1 MQPPEHSSSGNGQSL
16 AFISSS
22 ETQDRYVVLSGSIT
36 NKAPYSSVESPVDH
50 NEDTR
55 LWDIATSEFERRRD
69 QVNAEPQRL
78 QRRVPQRNKKIK
90 HQDLLNVLGRGAP
103 ITSAPDL
110 LEDEIIP
117 GKAIV
122 LKMPERSIKTY
133 FIPLPIDL
141 DVVP

>member
-1 MQPPEHSSSGNGQSL
+1 
-16 AFISSS
+16 
-22 ETQDRYVVLSGSIT
+22 
-36 NKAPYSSVESPVDH
+36 VDH

-55 LWDIATSEFERRRD
+55 LWDISPSELERRRD
-69 QVNAEPQRL
+69 QVNVEPQRL
-78 QRRVPQRNKKIK
+78 QRRVAQRNKKIK
-90 HQDLLNVLGRGAP
+90 HQDLLDVLGRTAP
-103 ITSAPDL
+103 MTSAPDL

-141 DVVP
+141 DVVPERKNANRRD